1 MTYGIIDRK
10 CHESYTLM
18 SIVFSGIN
26 DAQKDY
32 NWLITDC
39 EVCSENIENEELFS
53 REYCWLTGEELSR
66 IIEEEDFQW
75 IWGVL
80 SGFEKDIPLEE
91 VLKYPLPDAVDY
103 NGYYKIPLSL
113 QHPLST
119 IEIVPCDSSWTLI
132 LSKDKKVIDDYID
145 HYPKVQDL
153 TLENQE

>member
-39 EVCSENIENEELFS
+39 EVCSKNIENEELFS

-103 NGYYKIPLSL
+103 NGYYKNPLSL

-119 IEIVPCDSSWTLI
+119 IEIVPCDSSRTLI
-132 LSKDKKVIDDYID
+132 LSKDKKVIDDYIE